1 MPIKELFESYKE
13 EFCSKC
19 KNKCKEFRLC
29 NITIQNN
36 GKERKAKCDYY
47 ERNNSIEPNK
57 QNS

>member
-1 MPIKELFESYKE
+1 MPIKDLFESYKK

-36 GKERKAKCDYY
+36 GKERKAKCNYY
-47 ERNNSIEPNK
+47 EEKR
-57 QNS
+57 